1 MTAASSEDRPAVSVR
16 PAERA
21 DLLAVYRIETNA
33 FPQPWPFGAFEQYLG
48 QPGFLVAADDAVHG
62 YIVAD
67 RVRNR
72 GTLVGHIKN
81 LAVHEAHRG
90 QGIGKLLLTRGIDLL
105 GSHGVEMA
113 KLEVR
118 ESNGPALDLYRSF
131 EFEHRA
137 TVDGYYND
145 GEDALLLVREL

>member
-1 MTAASSEDRPAVSVR
+1 VTTAPSADRPAVSVR

-48 QPGFLVAADDAVHG
+48 QPGFLVAADDAVYG

-67 RVRNR
+67 RVRDR

-81 LAVHEAHRG
+81 LAVHEAHRS
-90 QGIGKLLLTRGIDLL
+90 QGIGKFLLTRGIDLL
-105 GSHGVEMA
+105 RNQGAEMA

-118 ESNGPALDLYRSF
+118 ESNDRALDLYRSF

-145 GEDALLLVREL
+145 GEDALLLVRDL

>member
-1 MTAASSEDRPAVSVR
+1 MTTASSDDRPTVSVR

-21 DLLAVYRIETNA
+21 DLLAVYRIETDA

-67 RVRNR
+67 RVRDR
-72 GTLVGHIKN
+72 GRLVGHIKN
-81 LAVHEAHRG
+81 LAVHEAHRR
-90 QGIGKLLLTRGIDLL
+90 QGFGKLLLTRGIDLL
-105 GSHGVEMA
+105 RSQGAELV

-118 ESNGPALDLYRSF
+118 ESNGPALDLYRSY

>member
-1 MTAASSEDRPAVSVR
+1 MTTASSADRPAVSVR

-48 QPGFLVAADDAVHG
+48 QPGFLVAADDAVFG

-81 LAVHEAHRG
+81 LAVHEDHRG

-105 GSHGVEMA
+105 RSQGAEMA

-118 ESNGPALDLYRSF
+118 ESNDPALDLYRSDG
-131 EFEHRA
+131 FEHRA

-145 GEDALLLVREL
+145 GEDALLLVRDL